1 MEFEEHSLTNNPC
14 SLKKAS
20 ACSVLLTIFCFIV
33 FLGISVQSQEVK
45 GYIYLN
51 EDERI
56 FLNHIYVTNLN
67 TEKTILSKINGAFSI
82 PAKEGDII
90 RFTSF
95 LTQRKDIKITN
106 DILQKTE
113 NFIELKQEYNN
124 IEEVVIKFRPTGN
137 LRTDVE
143 RLGYKKRPVHIDK
156 IIGLAKK
163 SKNTTDDDAPMGFK
177 NGGFVLDVN
186 YIYDV
191 ISGDAKKK
199 QRLYEYEKA
208 QKSVKNIEN
217 YFGKAYFINM
227 KIPENL
233 ILDFLLFVYH
243 SDDIYRYTSIENY
256 EAVRPYIDK
265 YLPIYISRLNNNIK
279 MIPK

>member
-1 MEFEEHSLTNNPC
+1 MFYC
-14 SLKKAS
+14 FFGY
-20 ACSVLLTIFCFIV
+20 FCTV
-33 FLGISVQSQEVK
+33 T
-45 GYIYLN
+45 
-51 EDERI
+51 DERI

-95 LTQRKDIKITN
+95 LTQRKDIKVTN

-191 ISGDAKKK
+191 ISGDA
-199 QRLYEYEKA
+199 
-208 QKSVKNIEN
+208 SVKNIEN

-243 SDDIYRYTSIENY
+243 SDDIYRYTSVENY

-265 YLPIYISRLNNNIK
+265 YLPIYISRLNNNTK

>member
-1 MEFEEHSLTNNPC
+1 MKSI
-14 SLKKAS
+14 
-20 ACSVLLTIFCFIV
+20 IFCFIV

-95 LTQRKDIKITN
+95 LTQRKDIKVTN

-137 LRTDVE
+137 LRTDIE

-217 YFGKAYFINM
+217 YFGKAYFTNM

-265 YLPIYISRLNNNIK
+265 YLPIYISRLNNNTK

>member
-1 MEFEEHSLTNNPC
+1 MKSI
-14 SLKKAS
+14 
-20 ACSVLLTIFCFIV
+20 IFCFIV

-95 LTQRKDIKITN
+95 LTQRKDIKVTN

-163 SKNTTDDDAPMGFK
+163 SKNTTDDDAPMGIK
-177 NGGFVLDVN
+177 KGG
-186 YIYDV
+186 IV
-191 ISGDAKKK
+191 ID
-199 QRLYEYEKA
+199 
-208 QKSVKNIEN
+208 
-217 YFGKAYFINM
+217 
-227 KIPENL
+227 
-233 ILDFLLFVYH
+233 
-243 SDDIYRYTSIENY
+243 
-256 EAVRPYIDK
+256 
-265 YLPIYISRLNNNIK
+265 
-279 MIPK
+279 